1 MSLIETALVPADQY
15 PDLTNTVLPFVL
27 VLDTSSSMTDVEA
40 ALNEVATTISREL
53 AAVPRIA
60 EVVELSIITFSDQ
73 PGEHL
78 PMGPPDL
85 SEDIAP
91 IRCGG
96 STNYTAAF
104 ELLDQL
110 LADEIARF
118 TAEGLEVHRP
128 TVFFLT
134 DGQPNTGGDWRQALA
149 QLEARSDRPNLFAF
163 GYGNT
168 DPTVL
173 QEVAN
178 VAAFQ
183 FGQGRPD
190 RTTLIEFAD
199 KIVGTIIGSA
209 TTGQL
214 DPNLAVPAGATV
226 LAPVQIDIVN
236 K

>member
-1 MSLIETALVPADQY
+1 MSLIETALVPADQHEG
-15 PDLTNTVLPFVL
+15 PTNTRLPFVL
-27 VLDTSSSMTDVEA
+27 VLDISSSMTDVEA
-40 ALNEVATTISREL
+40 DLNEVATVISLEL

-60 EVVELSIITFSDQ
+60 QAVELAIVTFSDNAF
-73 PGEHL
+73 EHL

-85 SEDIAP
+85 SQHVAP

-110 LADEIARF
+110 LAGEIGRF
-118 TAEGLEVHRP
+118 TAEGVKAHRP

-134 DGQPNTGGDWRQALA
+134 DGQPNTGGDWQQALA
-149 QLEARSDRPNLFAF
+149 QLQARSYRPNLFAF
-163 GYGNT
+163 GYGTT

-173 QEVAN
+173 QQVAN
-178 VAAFQ
+178 VAGFQ

-209 TTGQL
+209 TTGEL
-214 DPNLAVPAGATV
+214 DPNLAIPKGATV
-226 LAPVQIDIVN
+226 LPPIQIDTVN
-236 K
+236 